1 MAAAKAR
8 QGAGSARRPKKR
20 EPVPREQSK
29 QETREAL
36 IRAAIEAFAEEGLEA
51 PSLDAICERAGYTRG
66 AFYVHFRDRDD
77 LVIAVMER
85 VTGVLLDT
93 LIATGDAALDLERTV
108 RTFADAVAAGAYPV
122 PGSVRSHQILQA
134 CARSET
140 IRERY
145 VQTLGEAVRR
155 VTHVI
160 RRGQEAGS
168 VRCDLDPA
176 QTANLLIALVL
187 SVQTLREVDYPFDV
201 KAACDTLLS
210 MVRA

>member
-1 MAAAKAR
+1 VAAAKAR
-8 QGAGSARRPKKR
+8 PGTGSARRPKKR
-20 EPVPREQSK
+20 DPVSRERSK

-36 IRAAIEAFAEEGLEA
+36 IQAAIEAFAEEGLEA

-77 LVIAVMER
+77 LVVAVMER
-85 VTGVLLDT
+85 VTAVLLDT

-108 RTFADAVAAGAYPV
+108 RSFADAVAAGAYPV

-145 VQTLGEAVRR
+145 VQTLGEAARR

>member
-1 MAAAKAR
+1 MPRKAR
-8 QGAGSARRPKKR
+8 RRPGAAQRPKKR

-36 IRAAIEAFAEEGLEA
+36 IRAAIELFAEDGLEA

-77 LVIAVMER
+77 LVVAVMER

-108 RTFADAVAAGAYPV
+108 RTFGDAVAAGAFPV

-145 VQTLGEAVRR
+145 VATLAEAVRR

-160 RRGQEAGS
+160 RRGQEAKS
-168 VRCDLDPA
+168 VRGDLEPG
-176 QTANLLIALVL
+176 QVANLLVALVL
-187 SVQTLREVDYPFDV
+187 AVQTLREVDYPFDV
-201 KAACDTLLS
+201 TSACDALLA
-210 MVRA
+210 MVRR